1 MKYSADFKQIAL
13 NALKS
18 KWPIAVVTNFVASL
32 LGGTVMTAST
42 NIISSNIDSDSL
54 PAIISSIESEEAV
67 AIILL
72 FMLAASVV
80 ALCYCIT
87 IFIISGPVR
96 LGYAQFNLNLVDK
109 NTPRFADLFSKFKQ
123 FGSGFCMNFLTGL
136 YISLWSLL
144 FVIPGIIKTYSYAMT
159 PYILVENPELTA
171 NEAITKSRQIMDGNK
186 WRLFCLHFSFIGWH
200 FLLVLPII
208 PIFLFGLLLM
218 AVSEVLGA
226 FVFIVLLLFYLAFLF
241 VGTLAINTYQ
251 EAANAAFYR
260 EVSYVPVYV
269 PRELD

>member
-13 NALKS
+13 DALKS
-18 KWPIAVVTNFVASL
+18 KWLIATLTHFVASL
-32 LGGTVMTAST
+32 LGGTVITTST
-42 NIISSNIDSDSL
+42 NIVSSNIDSDSL
-54 PAIISSIESEEAV
+54 PAIISSIESEETS

-72 FMLAASVV
+72 FMIVASLIV
-80 ALCYCIT
+80 LLYCIA

-96 LGYAQFNLNLVDK
+96 LGYAQFNLNLIDK
-109 NTPRFADLFSKFKQ
+109 NTPRFTDLFSKFKH

-144 FVIPGIIKTYSYAMT
+144 FIIPGIIKTYSYAMT
-159 PYILVENPELTA
+159 PYILAENPELTA
-171 NEAITKSRQIMDGNK
+171 NEAITKSRQIMNGNK

-200 FLLVLPII
+200 FLLALPII
-208 PIFLFGLLLM
+208 LIVLFGLLLM
-218 AVSEVLGA
+218 AISEVLGA
-226 FVFIVLLLFYLAFLF
+226 FAFIVLSLLYLAFLF